1 MNKLRQLIPQNEKTA
16 RIGAFYQQQIIPWL
30 DVLALFLWGTLF
42 IRYRFTGELR
52 LLIHPNYFN
61 LVLAAGLVFL
71 AMSGMRLG
79 HLLQNKQI
87 QLPQGQHIT
96 LFPPG
101 FGTGLLTLV
110 AILAFIIPPR
120 VLTSEVALQR
130 GVRESLPVTQVE
142 TQTFYTDVKPEERNL
157 VEWVRTLNAYPE
169 PDAYSELP
177 VDVTGFVIHLPNLP
191 EDYLFLARFVI
202 TCCAVDASP
211 VGFPVLL
218 PSTRDQFP
226 QDTWLEVQGEMMTA
240 SLDGERRLVIQA
252 TDIKKIPTPD
262 DPYAF

>member
-1 MNKLRQLIPQNEKTA
+1 MNKLQQLIPQNPQIS
-16 RIGAFYQQQIIPWL
+16 RFGQFYHQQLVPWL
-30 DVLALFLWGTLF
+30 DVFALFLWGTLF

-61 LVLAAGLVFL
+61 LVFGAGIVFL
-71 AMSGMRLG
+71 VMSGMRMG
-79 HLLQNKQI
+79 HLLQNKQT

-101 FGTGLLTLV
+101 LGTGLLTVV
-110 AILAFIIPPR
+110 AILAFLIPPR

-130 GVRESLPVTQVE
+130 GVRESLPVTQIE
-142 TQTFYTDVKPEERNL
+142 TQTFYTDIKPEERTL

-169 PDAYSELP
+169 PDAYSEQP
-177 VDVTGFVIHLPNLP
+177 VNVTGFVIHTPDLP

-211 VGFPVLL
+211 
-218 PSTRDQFP
+218 
-226 QDTWLEVQGEMMTA
+226 
-240 SLDGERRLVIQA
+240 
-252 TDIKKIPTPD
+252 
-262 DPYAF
+262 